1 MSAFVS
7 PVLLTVVVAIICA
20 VLLTIASIVFY
31 VPVDETAAKIRAV
44 LAGANC
50 GACGFAGCDDYAN
63 ALAADHD
70 LPCDKCAPAGAAA
83 TAAIAEILG
92 VSAGSSVP
100 KVAQV
105 KCSGTPEFTKTAM
118 DYQGIQTCA
127 SAKDFFGGPGSC
139 KFGCIGYGD
148 CTRACK
154 FDAIHVVDGVAQVDR
169 EKCTGCTACAGV
181 CPKNIIDMVPKTSRI
196 YVGCSSMDTGKIVN
210 QICKTGCIACKM
222 CEKECKFD
230 AIHVEGNLAKIDPVK
245 CKNCTLCAKKCPKHI
260 IHIIPKPGQK
270 PAVKVVVDA
279 TKPAAPADKAAAPA
293 APAAQTEAA
302 KPAEAPRAEA

>member
-7 PVLLTVVVAIICA
+7 PVLLTVIVAIVCA
-20 VLLTIASIVFY
+20 VLLTIASIVFF
-31 VPVDETAAKIRAV
+31 VPVDETASKIRAV

-50 GACGFAGCDDYAN
+50 GACGYAGCDDYAN

-92 VSAGSSVP
+92 VAAGSAVP
-100 KVAQV
+100 KVAMV

-118 DYQGIQTCA
+118 EYQGIRTCA
-127 SAKDFFGGPGSC
+127 SAKDFFGGPGEC

-154 FDAIHVVDGVAQVDR
+154 FDAITVVDGVAQVDR
-169 EKCTGCTACAGV
+169 EKCTGCGACSQV
-181 CPKNIIDMVPKTSRI
+181 CPKSVIEMVPKTNRV
-196 YVGCSSMDTGKIVN
+196 YVGCSSLDMGKIVN
-210 QICKTGCIACKM
+210 QICKTGCIACKL

-260 IHIIPKPGQK
+260 IHVIPKPGQK
-270 PAVKVVVDA
+270 PAVKVVD
-279 TKPAAPADKAAAPA
+279 PNAAP
-293 APAAQTEAA
+293 AA
-302 KPAEAPRAEA
+302 KPAEAPAAPAAPAQAAAPAEAPKAEA